1 LNRLRLIV
9 DLQLNISPSAAGD
22 EQLKQAAARALQ
34 RPLADITGIQVV
46 RRSLDVRH
54 KSPQLQLKLKVY
66 TGGMPLQPLAVS
78 PRYRHVEGRPP
89 VVIVG
94 AGPAGLFA
102 ALKLLEKGL
111 RPVILDRGK
120 PVEKRKYDIAR
131 LSREHVVDV
140 NSNWCFGEGGAGTY
154 SDGKLYTRSNKR
166 GSIGEVLQQFV
177 HHGAHPD
184 ILVDAH
190 PHIGTD
196 KLSRI
201 LARFRETITGHG
213 GAYYFDTCV
222 ADFIVKNN
230 TVLGVED
237 TQGRRYEG
245 VAVILATGHSAR
257 DIYELCHRRQ
267 WALEAKPFAL
277 GVRAEHPQALINEI
291 QYGALHCRPGEMEL
305 PPAAYSLATQVG
317 GRGVFSFCM
326 CPGGMMVPAVTAA
339 GETVINGM
347 SNSRRNSP
355 YSNAGIVVQVN
366 PAELSGYRQYGA
378 LAGLRFQQDV
388 ERNMHVQGRALTAP
402 AQRLVDFMTGKASAS
417 LPATSYFPGVASAP
431 LHELLP
437 QFVGRSLQAAFVHF
451 GKKMQGYLS
460 KEAVLVAVE
469 SRTSSPV
476 RILRDP
482 HTLQHVQ
489 LARLYPC
496 GEGAGYAGGITSS
509 AIDGINCAEKIAQE
523 NPIF

>member
-1 LNRLRLIV
+1 M
-9 DLQLNISPSAAGD
+9 SPAAIGD

-34 RPLADITGIQVV
+34 LPLAAISAVQIV

-54 KSPQLQLKLKVY
+54 KNPQWQLKLKVY
-66 TGGMPLQPLAVS
+66 TGDTPLQPLTATPKYQNVA
-78 PRYRHVEGRPP
+78 GRPP

-102 ALKLLEKGL
+102 ALKLLEKGF

-120 PVEKRKYDIAR
+120 PVEMRKYDIAR
-131 LSREHVVDV
+131 LSRERVVDA

-166 GSIGEVLQQFV
+166 GNIEEVLQQLV

-184 ILVDAH
+184 ILIDAH

-196 KLSRI
+196 KLPRI
-201 LARFRETITGHG
+201 LARIRETITGCG
-213 GAYYFDTCV
+213 GTYHFNTCV
-222 ADFIVKNN
+222 ADFVIKNQ

-237 TQGRRYEG
+237 TQGGRYEG
-245 VAVILATGHSAR
+245 IAVILATGHSAR
-257 DIYELCHRRQ
+257 DVYELFHRRR

-291 QYGALHCRPGEMEL
+291 QYGARLCRAGEITL
-305 PPAAYSLATQVG
+305 PPATYSLTAQVG
-317 GRGVFSFCM
+317 HRGVFSFCM
-326 CPGGMMVPAVTAA
+326 CPGGIMVPAMTAA
-339 GETVINGM
+339 GEMVVNGM
-347 SNSRRNSP
+347 SNSRRSSP
-355 YSNAGIVVQVN
+355 YANAGVVVQVD
-366 PAELSGYRQYGA
+366 PAELSEYREHGA

-388 ERNMHVQGRALTAP
+388 ERNMQVQGAALTAP
-402 AQRLVDFMTGKASAS
+402 AQRLVDFMAGRTSAA
-417 LPATSYFPGVASAP
+417 LPATSYMPGVVPAP
-431 LHELLP
+431 LHALLP
-437 QFVGRSLQAAFVHF
+437 AFVSRSLQAAFVQF
-451 GKKMQGYLS
+451 GKKMPGYLS
-460 KEAVLVAVE
+460 EEAVLVATE

-476 RILRDP
+476 RIVRDP
-482 HTLQHVQ
+482 HTLQHGQ

-509 AIDGINCAEKIAQE
+509 ALDGVRCAEKIAQE
-523 NPIF
+523 NPTF

>member
-1 LNRLRLIV
+1 LII
-9 DLQLNISPSAAGD
+9 DLQLTVSPAAMND

-34 RPLADITGIQVV
+34 LPLADITDIQIV

-54 KSPQLQLKLKVY
+54 KNPQVQLKLHVY
-66 TGGMPLQPLAVS
+66 TGAA
-78 PRYRHVEGRPP
+78 PRQALTVLPHYRQVDGKPP

-102 ALKLLEKGL
+102 ALKLLEKGF

-120 PVEKRKYDIAR
+120 PVEERKYDITR
-131 LSREHVVDV
+131 LSRERVVDV

-166 GSIGEVLQQFV
+166 GNVGEVLQHFV

-184 ILVDAH
+184 SLIDAH

-196 KLSRI
+196 KLPRI
-201 LARFRETITGHG
+201 LARIRETITGCG
-213 GAYYFDTCV
+213 GAYHFNTCV
-222 ADFIVKNN
+222 VDFMVKNRM
-230 TVLGVED
+230 VLGVED

-245 VAVILATGHSAR
+245 IAVILAAGHSAR

-291 QYGALHCRPGEMEL
+291 QYGARHGRPDEMVL
-305 PPAAYSLATQVG
+305 PPAAYSLTAQVG
-317 GRGVFSFCM
+317 ERGVFSFCM

-339 GETVINGM
+339 GETVVNGM

-355 YSNAGIVVQVN
+355 YANAGIVVQVN
-366 PAELSGYRQYGA
+366 PAELSRYQQHGA
-378 LAGLRFQQDV
+378 LVGLRFQQDV
-388 ERNMHVQGRALTAP
+388 ERNMHIQDKALTAP
-402 AQRLVDFMTGKASAS
+402 AQRLVDFMAGKTSAT
-417 LPATSYFPGVASAP
+417 LPNTSYLPGVVSAP
-431 LHELLP
+431 LHGLLP
-437 QFVGRSLQAAFVHF
+437 LFVSRSLQAAFTQF
-451 GKKMQGYLS
+451 DKKMRGYLS

-476 RILRDP
+476 RMVRDP

-509 AIDGINCAEKIAQE
+509 AIDGMNCAEKIA
-523 NPIF
+523 NMASPS

>member
-1 LNRLRLIV
+1 MA
-9 DLQLNISPSAAGD
+9 DLQLSVPPTATGD

-34 RPLADITGIQVV
+34 LPLADITALQIV

-54 KSPQLQLKLKVY
+54 KNPQLQLKLKVY
-66 TGGMPLQPLAVS
+66 TGATAPQPLTA
-78 PRYRHVEGRPP
+78 PPKYRHVADRPP

-111 RPVILDRGK
+111 RPVLLDRGK
-120 PVEKRKYDIAR
+120 PVETRKYDIAR
-131 LSREHVVDV
+131 LARERVVDA
-140 NSNWCFGEGGAGTY
+140 NSNRCFGEGGAGTY

-166 GSIGEVLQQFV
+166 GDINEVLQQLV

-184 ILVDAH
+184 ILIDAH

-196 KLSRI
+196 KLPGI
-201 LARFRETITGHG
+201 LARIRDTITGCG
-213 GAYYFDTCV
+213 GMYHFDTCV
-222 ADFIVKNN
+222 AGFIVKNG

-237 TQGRRYEG
+237 TQGNRYEG

-257 DIYELCHRRQ
+257 DMYELFHRRG

-291 QYGALHCRPGEMEL
+291 QYGPRYGRPGETLL
-305 PPAAYSLATQVG
+305 PPASYSLTAQVG

-326 CPGGMMVPAVTAA
+326 CPGGTIVPAVTAP
-339 GETVINGM
+339 GEMVVNGM
-347 SNSRRNSP
+347 SNARRSSP
-355 YSNAGIVVQVN
+355 YANAGIVVQVD
-366 PAELSGYRQYGA
+366 PAELSEYRHCGA

-388 ERNMHVQGRALTAP
+388 ERRMHSPSLALTAP
-402 AQRLVDFMTGKASAS
+402 AQRLADFLRGKTSS
-417 LPATSYFPGVASAP
+417 TLPRTSYVPGVAPAP

-437 QFVGRSLQAAFVHF
+437 AFVGKSLQAAFAQF
-451 GKKMQGYLS
+451 GKKMPGYLS
-460 KEAVLVAVE
+460 EEAVLVAVE

-476 RILRDP
+476 RIVRDP
-482 HTLQHVQ
+482 KTLQHVQ
-489 LARLYPC
+489 LAQLYPC

-509 AIDGINCAEKIAQE
+509 ALDGIRCAEKIAQE
-523 NPIF
+523 NFLFR

>member
-1 LNRLRLIV
+1 LLSLLIA
-9 DLQLNISPSAAGD
+9 DLQLRVLPADAGD

-34 RPLADITGIQVV
+34 CAPADITALQIV

-54 KSPQLQLKLKVY
+54 KNPQLQLTLKVY
-66 TGGMPLQPLAVS
+66 TGTATPQPSTVT
-78 PRYRHVEGRPP
+78 PKYQHVENKPP

-111 RPVILDRGK
+111 RPVLLDRGK
-120 PVEKRKYDIAR
+120 PVEERKYDIAR
-131 LSREHVVDV
+131 LAHARTVNI
-140 NSNWCFGEGGAGTY
+140 NSNRCFGEGGAGTY

-166 GSIGEVLQQFV
+166 GDIGEVLQQLV
-177 HHGAHPD
+177 YHGAHPD

-196 KLSRI
+196 KLPDI
-201 LARFRETITGHG
+201 LARIRETITGHG
-213 GAYYFDTCV
+213 GTYHFNTCV
-222 ADFIVKNN
+222 TDFIVNGQ

-237 TQGRRYEG
+237 AQGNRHEG

-257 DIYELCHRRQ
+257 DVYELFYRRG

-291 QYGALHCRPGEMEL
+291 QYGRRHGKPGETAL
-305 PPAAYSLATQVG
+305 PPATYGLTAQVG
-317 GRGVFSFCM
+317 SRGVFSFCM
-326 CPGGMMVPAVTAA
+326 CPGGTIVPAVTAP
-339 GETVINGM
+339 GEMVVNGM
-347 SNSRRNSP
+347 SNSRRSSP
-355 YSNAGIVVQVN
+355 YANAGIVAQVD
-366 PAELSGYRQYGA
+366 PAELSGYREYGA

-388 ERNMHVQGRALTAP
+388 ERRVHIPDAPLTAP
-402 AQRLVDFMTGKASAS
+402 AQRLTDFMRGKTSS
-417 LPATSYFPGVASAP
+417 TLPHTSYIPGVTPAP
-431 LHELLP
+431 LHALLP
-437 QFVGRSLQAAFVHF
+437 EFVSRSLQAAFAQF
-451 GKKMQGYLS
+451 GKKMPGYLS
-460 KEAVLVAVE
+460 EEAVLVAVE

-476 RILRDP
+476 RMVRDP
-482 HTLQHVQ
+482 HTMQHVQ

-509 AIDGINCAEKIAQE
+509 AIDGIRCAEKIL
-523 NPIF
+523 

>member
-1 LNRLRLIV
+1 MCRLLLIV
-9 DLQLNISPSAAGD
+9 DLQLSMSPAAAGN

-34 RPLADITGIQVV
+34 LPLADITSLQIV

-54 KSPQLQLKLKVY
+54 KNPQLQLKLKVY
-66 TGGMPLQPLAVS
+66 TEGTPLQDLTAP
-78 PRYRHVEGRPP
+78 PRYRNVEGKPP

-120 PVEKRKYDIAR
+120 PVEERKYDISS
-131 LSREHVVDV
+131 LLRERVVDV
-140 NSNWCFGEGGAGTY
+140 NSNWCFGEGGAGAY

-166 GSIGEVLQQFV
+166 GNISEVLQQFV

-184 ILVDAH
+184 MLVDAH

-196 KLSRI
+196 KLPRI
-201 LARFRETITGHG
+201 LARIRETITGCG
-213 GAYYFDTCV
+213 GSYHFNTCV
-222 ADFIVKNN
+222 SDFIVKNQ

-237 TQGRRYEG
+237 AQGNQYEG

-257 DIYELCHRRQ
+257 DMYELFHRRR
-267 WALEAKPFAL
+267 WTLEAKPFAL

-291 QYGALHCRPGEMEL
+291 QYGARLSQADEVAL
-305 PPAAYSLATQVG
+305 PPAAYSLTAQVG
-317 GRGVFSFCM
+317 ARGVFSFCM
-326 CPGGMMVPAVTAA
+326 CPGGIMVPAVTAS
-339 GETVINGM
+339 GETVVNGM
-347 SNSRRNSP
+347 SNSRRSSP
-355 YSNAGIVVQVN
+355 YANAGIVAQVD
-366 PAELSGYRQYGA
+366 PAELSGYRKYGV
-378 LAGLRFQQDV
+378 LAGLRFQQEV
-388 ERNMHVQGRALTAP
+388 ERRVHVPGLSAP
-402 AQRLVDFMTGKASAS
+402 AQRLVDFMAGKTSAT
-417 LPATSYFPGVASAP
+417 LPKTSYIPGVVPAP

-437 QFVGRSLQAAFVHF
+437 AFVGRSLQAAFTHF
-451 GKKMQGYLS
+451 GGKMPGYLS
-460 KEAVLVAVE
+460 QEAVLAAVE

-476 RILRDP
+476 RMVRDP

-509 AIDGINCAEKIAQE
+509 AIDGIRCAEKIWETA
-523 NPIF
+523 NG